1 MVWLPT
7 FSGDILNLDF
17 MFMGHVTKDGENGKS
32 RNKTGNT
39 VDGAGQQ
46 GIPGRER
53 EAATNSPHYS
63 LPPLPRNHWP
73 SMDNQCDP
81 SFSLSCH
88 TDSRALL
95 SLGKYL
101 LVQCIAKS

>member
-1 MVWLPT
+1 MEKMANPEIKLVTQLMVLV
-7 FSGDILNLDF
+7 SKASL
-17 MFMGHVTKDGENGKS
+17 VE
-32 RNKTGNT
+32 
-39 VDGAGQQ
+39 
-46 GIPGRER
+46 RER
-53 EAATNSPHYS
+53 LLLTVHIT